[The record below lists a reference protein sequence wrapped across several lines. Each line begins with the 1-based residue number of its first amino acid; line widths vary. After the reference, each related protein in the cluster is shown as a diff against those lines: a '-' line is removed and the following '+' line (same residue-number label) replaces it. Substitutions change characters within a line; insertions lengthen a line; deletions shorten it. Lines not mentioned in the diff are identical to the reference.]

1 MGKMRKR
8 NRKRKRERILQLTG
22 PGGISAH
29 SARVRLRPSRPSSE
43 ERRRGRRR
51 NAGPPARERGGL
63 TALLGNG
70 EARPGPVGGELRG
83 GSPPSVRFSGG
94 EVVAKHGRVKWVTR
108 VGRIWPAGAYGGRS
122 TAQWRVPAAAKPP
135 VRFPA
140 TIGEAKWC
148 LVIVS
153 VWRSFGHS
161 LIEQRKAREGEG
173 SSPEQGRGHGGA
185 CLNVSGRREVG
196 MAGVVWRRRGSSGS
210 FYRRSGEGGGW
221 GRRRAPVS
229 SP

>member
-1 MGKMRKR
+1 MRKR

-22 PGGISAH
+22 PGGFRPTRRAGAGALAAQSAQQRG
-29 SARVRLRPSRPSSE
+29 SGGGDGAVARAHQP
-43 ERRRGRRR
+43 GR
-51 NAGPPARERGGL
+51 EGGL

-94 EVVAKHGRVKWVTR
+94 EMVAKHGRVKWVTR

-135 VRFPA
+135 VRFSA

-148 LVIVS
+148 PVIVS

-185 CLNVSGRREVG
+185 CLNGSGRREVG
-196 MAGVVWRRRGSSGS
+196 MAGVVWQRRGSSGS
-210 FYRRSGEGGGW
+210 FYRRSEEGGGW
-221 GRRRAPVS
+221 GRRRAPAS